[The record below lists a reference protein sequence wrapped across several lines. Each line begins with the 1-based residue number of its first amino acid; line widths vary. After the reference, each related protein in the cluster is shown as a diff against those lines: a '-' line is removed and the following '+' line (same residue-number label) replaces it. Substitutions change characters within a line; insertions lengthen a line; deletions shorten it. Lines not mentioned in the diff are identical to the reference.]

1 MTYHHKRRDI
11 NHKAT
16 ELRLRPR
23 WKSGFQPTTREGAK
37 PWEKPGTM
45 IYKFAAFPPRTV
57 NVWRRV
63 LRVLMTKKHSESY
76 QELAYVDLCHFCL
89 PPKFGLHD
97 FSAILVGDRS
107 TAARLYLWDLREH
120 TIESTI
126 YPMKAGLWPTIWK
139 ITSLIGKSSWMIYQ
153 SGSCSIVMLNNQ
165 RVMIWKDLLVSKF
178 RLGDRLGW
186 KTFEIDIDYCKMQT
200 QYRSE

>member
-1 MTYHHKRRDI
+1 MLSQSETLICNPHIYIYIYYTHTYPYSSISLICPWYIPFDIPMTYHHKRRDI

-63 LRVLMTKKHSESY
+63 LRVLMTKKAFWKLPRVGVCWSLPLLFTPEIRTSWL
-76 QELAYVDLCHFCL
+76 QCHPC
-89 PPKFGLHD
+89 G
-97 FSAILVGDRS
+97 RS
-107 TAARLYLWDLREH
+107 
-120 TIESTI
+120 
-126 YPMKAGLWPTIWK
+126 
-139 ITSLIGKSSWMIYQ
+139 
-153 SGSCSIVMLNNQ
+153 
-165 RVMIWKDLLVSKF
+165 
-178 RLGDRLGW
+178 
-186 KTFEIDIDYCKMQT
+186 
-200 QYRSE
+200 